1 MKTLN
6 KKLLKGW
13 LYTLASFVVLVT
25 PTIVLFIIN
34 RDEWVTQQEAT
45 KISMGVLLGLLY
57 AIFVMRGALKEVS
70 VKIATLLSMFT
81 FLAIVWF
88 LESVIQDLFWVILS
102 TIVGYIFYIF
112 VSIIGERHMNEYKAY
127 RDEKVRVQARQEAND
142 DLMGV

>member
-1 MKTLN
+1 MTLN

-13 LYTLASFVVLVT
+13 LYTFASFVVLVT
-25 PTIVLFIIN
+25 PTLVLFLIN
-34 RDEWVTQQEAT
+34 REEWVTQQEAT

-57 AIFVMRGALKEVS
+57 AIFVMRGALKEIS

-112 VSIIGERHMNEYKAY
+112 VSTIGERHMNEYRAY
-127 RDEKVRVQARQEAND
+127 RDERVRVQARQEAND

>member
-1 MKTLN
+1 
-6 KKLLKGW
+6 
-13 LYTLASFVVLVT
+13 
-25 PTIVLFIIN
+25 
-34 RDEWVTQQEAT
+34 
-45 KISMGVLLGLLY
+45 MGVLIGLLY

-112 VSIIGERHMNEYKAY
+112 VSTIGERHMNEYKAY
-127 RDEKVRVQARQEAND
+127 KDEKVRVQARQEAND
-142 DLMGV
+142 DLIGV